1 MIDDGSSQGNGGIMA
16 GDTGAAP
23 ADCAEANSGTTGH
36 FAAAMADYLEEL
48 RVARRCSPHT
58 VSNYARDLK
67 AIAGSAATRNIEN
80 WKDITCND
88 VRAIIAEQHRNGIS
102 GRSLARRLSALRGL
116 YNFLIAHGQ
125 CDINPA
131 QDILAPRDKKGLP
144 ATLDPD
150 EVSRL
155 LTQNLNDPMICRD
168 LAMFEL
174 MYSSG
179 LRLAELVSID
189 LVDLD
194 LSVGQVRVHG
204 KGGKV
209 RDLPVGEHAVTAIN
223 KWLGYRRS
231 LPGADDRAVFLSS
244 RGKRIAPRTV
254 QMRLKRLA
262 ESQGLERDC
271 YPHMLRHSFASHLLE
286 SSGDLRAVQELL
298 GHADI
303 STTQIYTHLDFQ
315 HLAQVYD
322 ESHPRA
328 RRDKTEE
335 NG

>member
-1 MIDDGSSQGNGGIMA
+1 MSALQAPID
-16 GDTGAAP
+16 
-23 ADCAEANSGTTGH
+23 E
-36 FAAAMADYLEEL
+36 YLNEL
-48 RVARRCSPHT
+48 RVARRASPHT

-67 AIAGSAATRNIEN
+67 AIASAATARSIDS
-80 WKDITCND
+80 WQAIHAND
-88 VRAIIAEQHRNGIS
+88 VRAIIAEQHREGIA

-116 YNFLIAHGQ
+116 FNHMIAHGQ
-125 CDINPA
+125 AQSNPA
-131 QDILAPRDKKGLP
+131 QDVLAPKDKKALP
-144 ATLDPD
+144 ATLDPE

-155 LTQNLNDPMICRD
+155 LAQNLNDPMICRD

-179 LRLAELVSID
+179 LRLAELVNID

-194 LSVGQVRVHG
+194 LSVGQVRVTG

-209 RDLPVGEHAVTAIN
+209 RDLPVGEHAIEAIN
-223 KWLGYRRS
+223 KWLGYRRN
-231 LPGADDRAVFLSS
+231 LPGAADSAVFLSS

-254 QMRLKRLA
+254 QMRLKKLA

-315 HLAQVYD
+315 HLAKVYD
-322 ESHPRA
+322 EAHPRA
-328 RRDKTEE
+328 RRDQVAEDS
-335 NG
+335 

>member
-1 MIDDGSSQGNGGIMA
+1 MTYVGK
-16 GDTGAAP
+16 
-23 ADCAEANSGTTGH
+23 CE
-36 FAAAMADYLEEL
+36 
-48 RVARRCSPHT
+48 
-58 VSNYARDLK
+58 
-67 AIAGSAATRNIEN
+67 
-80 WKDITCND
+80 
-88 VRAIIAEQHRNGIS
+88 
-102 GRSLARRLSALRGL
+102 
-116 YNFLIAHGQ
+116 
-125 CDINPA
+125 INPA
-131 QDILAPRDKKGLP
+131 QDILAPKDKKSLP
-144 ATLDPD
+144 ATLDPE

-155 LTQNLNDPMICRD
+155 LSQNLNDPMICRD

-194 LSVGQVRVHG
+194 LSVGQVRVTG

-209 RDLPVGEHAVTAIN
+209 RDLPVGAHAIEAIN

-231 LPGADDRAVFLSS
+231 LPGADDKAVFLSS

-254 QMRLKRLA
+254 QMRLKKLA
-262 ESQGLERDC
+262 ESQGLDRDC

-322 ESHPRA
+322 ESHPR
-328 RRDKTEE
+328 K
-335 NG
+335 

>member
-1 MIDDGSSQGNGGIMA
+1 MN
-16 GDTGAAP
+16 AP
-23 ADCAEANSGTTGH
+23 ATDV
-36 FAAAMADYLEEL
+36 AAAGFDVAIDAWLGWL
-48 RVARRCSPHT
+48 RVERQVSVHT
-58 VSNYARDLK
+58 LRGYERDLR
-67 AIAGSAATRNIEN
+67 ALAAGAQELGIESWSGVSAAH
-80 WKDITCND
+80 
-88 VRAIIAEQHRNGIS
+88 VRAIVAEQHRDGLS

-116 YNFLIAHGQ
+116 YDHLARQAGGEA
-125 CDINPA
+125 NPA
-131 QDILAPRDKKGLP
+131 KDVLAPRDAKALP

-150 EVSRL
+150 EVARL
-155 LTQNLNDPMICRD
+155 LARNLSDPVICRD

-179 LRLAELVSID
+179 LRLSELVGID
-189 LVDLD
+189 LADLD
-194 LSVGQVRVHG
+194 LSVGQVRVNG

-209 RDLPVGEHAVTAIN
+209 RDLPVGGAAIEAIN
-223 KWLGYRRS
+223 TWLGYRRS
-231 LPGADDRAVFLSS
+231 MPGADERAVFLSS

-254 QMRLKRLA
+254 QMRLKKLA
-262 ESQGLERDC
+262 ESQGLDRDC

-303 STTQIYTHLDFQ
+303 GTTQIYTHLDFQ

-328 RRDKTEE
+328 RRARETDPR
-335 NG
+335 

>member
-1 MIDDGSSQGNGGIMA
+1 MSAVIER
-16 GDTGAAP
+16 P
-23 ADCAEANSGTTGH
+23 TGH
-36 FAAAMADYLEEL
+36 LWNDSIEHYLDHL
-48 RVARRCSPHT
+48 RVERQASPHT
-58 VSNYARDLK
+58 VTNYERDLRSVAASAVAREVDGWNK
-67 AIAGSAATRNIEN
+67 LEAG
-80 WKDITCND
+80 D
-88 VRAIIAEQHRNGIS
+88 VRAIIAEQHREGIS

-116 YNFLIAHGQ
+116 YNHLMRHGRAQ
-125 CDINPA
+125 HNPA
-131 QDILAPRDKKGLP
+131 QDILAPKDRKALP

-179 LRLAELVSID
+179 LRLAELVGID
-189 LVDLD
+189 LSDLD
-194 LSVGQVRVHG
+194 LSVGQVRVTG

-209 RDLPVGEHAVTAIN
+209 RDLPVGEHAIEAIN

-231 LPGADDRAVFLSS
+231 MPGSDERAVFLSS

-254 QMRLKRLA
+254 QMRLKKLA
-262 ESQGLERDC
+262 ESQGLDRDC

-328 RRDKTEE
+328 RR
-335 NG
+335 NPANQG

>member
-1 MIDDGSSQGNGGIMA
+1 MSAFDLAID
-16 GDTGAAP
+16 
-23 ADCAEANSGTTGH
+23 
-36 FAAAMADYLEEL
+36 DYLEDL

-67 AIAGSAATRNIEN
+67 AIARSAINREIKS
-80 WKDITCND
+80 WQDIQGGD
-88 VRAIIAEQHRNGIS
+88 VRSIIAEQHREGIA

-116 YNFLIAHGQ
+116 YNFLIKLGR
-125 CDINPA
+125 CEVNPA
-131 QDILAPRDKKGLP
+131 SDILAPKDKKALP

-155 LTQNLNDPMICRD
+155 LSQNLNDPMICRD

-179 LRLAELVSID
+179 LRLAELVG
-189 LVDLD
+189 LNLADLD
-194 LSVGQVRVHG
+194 LSVGQVRVTG

-209 RDLPVGEHAVTAIN
+209 RDLPVGKPAVEAIN
-223 KWLGYRRS
+223 KWLSYRRMT
-231 LPGADDRAVFLSS
+231 PGADDKAVFLSS

-254 QMRLKRLA
+254 QMRLKKLA
-262 ESQGLERDC
+262 ESQGLNRDC

-303 STTQIYTHLDFQ
+303 STTQVYTHLDFQ
-315 HLAQVYD
+315 HLAKVYD

-328 RRDKTEE
+328 KRSKITEE
-335 NG
+335 S

>member
-1 MIDDGSSQGNGGIMA
+1 MTA
-16 GDTGAAP
+16 FEP
-23 ADCAEANSGTTGH
+23 AIN
-36 FAAAMADYLEEL
+36 DYLEDL

-67 AIAGSAATRNIEN
+67 AVAKSAAERQIEN
-80 WKDITCND
+80 WQDVTGSD
-88 VRAIIAEQHRNGIS
+88 VRAIIAEQHREGIA

-116 YNFLIAHGQ
+116 YNYLMSLGRA
-125 CDINPA
+125 DVNPA
-131 QDILAPRDKKGLP
+131 VDILAPKDKKALP

-155 LTQNLNDPMICRD
+155 LSQNLNDPMICRD

-189 LVDLD
+189 LADLD
-194 LSVGQVRVHG
+194 LSVGQVRVTG
-204 KGGKV
+204 KGGKT
-209 RDLPVGEHAVTAIN
+209 RDLPVGEHAIEAIN

-231 LPGADDRAVFLSS
+231 MPGSDERAVFLSS

-254 QMRLKRLA
+254 QMRLKKLA
-262 ESQGLERDC
+262 ESQGLNRDC

-328 RRDKTEE
+328 KRPRMPEE
-335 NG
+335 GA

>member
-1 MIDDGSSQGNGGIMA
+1 M
-16 GDTGAAP
+16 
-23 ADCAEANSGTTGH
+23 
-36 FAAAMADYLEEL
+36 
-48 RVARRCSPHT
+48 ARRASPHT
-58 VSNYARDLK
+58 VSNYARDLR
-67 AIAGSAATRNIEN
+67 AIANSAALRDVHDWTSL
-80 WKDITCND
+80 TSND
-88 VRAIIAEQHRNGIS
+88 VRAIVAQQHRDGIA
-102 GRSLARRLSALRGL
+102 GRSLARRLSAVRGL
-116 YNFLIAHGQ
+116 YNFMIERGLASV
-125 CDINPA
+125 NPA
-131 QDILAPRDKKGLP
+131 LDILAPQDKKALP
-144 ATLDPD
+144 ATLAPE
-150 EVSRL
+150 EVTRL
-155 LTQNLNDPMICRD
+155 LARNLNDPMICRD

-189 LVDLD
+189 LADLD
-194 LSVGQVRVHG
+194 LSVGQVRVTG

-209 RDLPVGEHAVTAIN
+209 RDLPVGEHAVDAIN

-231 LPGADDRAVFLSS
+231 LPGADDSAVFLSS

-254 QMRLKRLA
+254 QMRLKKLA
-262 ESQGLERDC
+262 ESQGLDRDC

-315 HLAQVYD
+315 HLAKVYD

-328 RRDKTEE
+328 RRDRTVSDQ
-335 NG
+335 

>member
-1 MIDDGSSQGNGGIMA
+1 MSAVMQSQ
-16 GDTGAAP
+16 
-23 ADCAEANSGTTGH
+23 AEAHWDASITH
-36 FAAAMADYLEEL
+36 YLDYL
-48 RVARRCSPHT
+48 RVERQASPHT
-58 VSNYARDLK
+58 VSNYERDLRSV
-67 AIAGSAATRNIEN
+67 AASAQSREVAGWNALQA
-80 WKDITCND
+80 ND
-88 VRAIIAEQHRNGIS
+88 VRSIIAEQHREGIS
-102 GRSLARRLSALRGL
+102 GRSLARRLSAIRGL
-116 YNFLIAHGQ
+116 YNHLVRLGKADH
-125 CDINPA
+125 NPA
-131 QDILAPRDKKGLP
+131 QEIVAPKDRKALP

-155 LTQNLNDPMICRD
+155 LSQNLNDPMVCRD

-179 LRLAELVSID
+179 LRLAELVGID
-189 LVDLD
+189 LADLD
-194 LSVGQVRVHG
+194 LSVGQVRVTG

-209 RDLPVGEHAVTAIN
+209 RDLPVGEHAIEAIN

-231 LPGADDRAVFLSS
+231 MPGADERAVFLSS

-254 QMRLKRLA
+254 QMRLKKLA
-262 ESQGLERDC
+262 ESQGLDRGC

-322 ESHPRA
+322 QSHPRA
-328 RRDKTEE
+328 RR
-335 NG
+335 NPANNN

>member
-1 MIDDGSSQGNGGIMA
+1 MSGFE
-16 GDTGAAP
+16 P
-23 ADCAEANSGTTGH
+23 AIEQ
-36 FAAAMADYLEEL
+36 YLEEL
-48 RVARRCSPHT
+48 RVARRASPHT

-67 AIAGSAATRNIEN
+67 AIAHTAKSREVPDWQALHA
-80 WKDITCND
+80 ND
-88 VRAIIAEQHRNGIS
+88 VRAIIAEQHRQGIS

-116 YNFLIAHGQ
+116 YNFMMNDGQ
-125 CDINPA
+125 VTTNPA
-131 QDILAPRDKKGLP
+131 QDILAPKDKRALP
-144 ATLDPD
+144 ATLAPE
-150 EVSRL
+150 EVNRL
-155 LTQNLNDPMICRD
+155 LSQNLNDPMICRD

-179 LRLAELVSID
+179 LRLAELVGID

-194 LSVGQVRVHG
+194 LSVGQVRVTG

-209 RDLPVGEHAVTAIN
+209 RDLPVGEPAVDAIN

-231 LPGADDRAVFLSS
+231 LPGADGSAVFLSS

-254 QMRLKRLA
+254 QMRLKKLA
-262 ESQGLERDC
+262 ESQGLDRGC

-303 STTQIYTHLDFQ
+303 SSTQIYTHLDFQ
-315 HLAQVYD
+315 HLAKVYD

-328 RRDKTEE
+328 KRDRITED
-335 NG
+335 G

>member
-1 MIDDGSSQGNGGIMA
+1 MSKFQPAIDD
-16 GDTGAAP
+16 
-23 ADCAEANSGTTGH
+23 
-36 FAAAMADYLEEL
+36 YLTEL
-48 RVARRCSPHT
+48 RVARRASPHT

-67 AIAGSAATRNIEN
+67 AVAKSAMAREISSWQAISAA
-80 WKDITCND
+80 D
-88 VRAIIAEQHRNGIS
+88 VRAIVAEQHREGIS

-116 YNFLIAHGQ
+116 FNYLLDRRL
-125 CDINPA
+125 CSSNPA
-131 QDILAPRDKKGLP
+131 QDILAPKDKKALP
-144 ATLDPD
+144 ATLAPE

-155 LTQNLNDPMICRD
+155 LSRNLTDPMICRD

-189 LVDLD
+189 LADLD
-194 LSVGQVRVHG
+194 LSVGQVRVTG

-209 RDLPVGEHAVTAIN
+209 RDLPVGEYAVDAIN

-231 LPGADDRAVFLSS
+231 LPGADESAVFLST

-254 QMRLKRLA
+254 QMRLKKLA
-262 ESQGLERDC
+262 ESQGLDRDC

-298 GHADI
+298 GHSDI

-315 HLAQVYD
+315 HLAKVYD

-328 RRDKTEE
+328 RRDRVSEE
-335 NG
+335 G

>member
-1 MIDDGSSQGNGGIMA
+1 VISRTASSA
-16 GDTGAAP
+16 AAASGAA
-23 ADCAEANSGTTGH
+23 AVSATGRTSR
-36 FAAAMADYLEEL
+36 FDEPLRRYLEEL
-48 RVARRCSPHT
+48 RVARRSSPHT

-67 AIAGSAATRNIEN
+67 SIARSAQARELAD
-80 WKDITCND
+80 WQSITASD
-88 VRAIIAEQHRNGIS
+88 VRSIIAEQHRNGIS

-116 YNFLIAHGQ
+116 YNFMLNSGL
-125 CDINPA
+125 CTLNPA
-131 QDILAPRDKKGLP
+131 QDILAPRDRKALP

-155 LTQNLNDPMICRD
+155 LAQNLNDPMICRD

-179 LRLAELVSID
+179 LRLAELVGID
-189 LVDLD
+189 LADLD
-194 LSVGQVRVHG
+194 LGVGQVRVTG

-209 RDLPVGEHAVTAIN
+209 RDLPVGEHAIKATN

-244 RGKRIAPRTV
+244 RGRRIAPRTV
-254 QMRLKRLA
+254 QMRLKKLA
-262 ESQGLERDC
+262 ESQGLDRDC

-298 GHADI
+298 GHVDI
-303 STTQIYTHLDFQ
+303 SSTQIYTHLDFQ
-315 HLAQVYD
+315 RLAQVYD
-322 ESHPRA
+322 SSHPRA
-328 RRDKTEE
+328 SRKKMAED
-335 NG
+335 G

>member
-1 MIDDGSSQGNGGIMA
+1 VSEFQLQIDD
-16 GDTGAAP
+16 
-23 ADCAEANSGTTGH
+23 
-36 FAAAMADYLEEL
+36 YLQEL
-48 RVARRCSPHT
+48 QVARRCSPHT
-58 VSNYARDLK
+58 VSNYSRDLR
-67 AIAGSAATRNIEN
+67 AIAASARTRDVER
-80 WKDITCND
+80 WQDLDGND
-88 VRAIIAEQHRNGIS
+88 VRAIIAEQHRNGIA

-116 YNFLIAHGQ
+116 FNHMVRLGN
-125 CDINPA
+125 CKINPA
-131 QDILAPRDKKGLP
+131 KGILAPKDKKALP
-144 ATLDPD
+144 ATLDP
-150 EVSRL
+150 EEISRL
-155 LTQNLNDPMICRD
+155 LAQNPKDPMVCRD

-179 LRLAELVSID
+179 LRLAELVSIN

-194 LSVGQVRVHG
+194 LCVGQVRVTG

-209 RDLPVGEHAVTAIN
+209 RDLPVGEHAVDAVN
-223 KWLGYRRS
+223 RWLGYRRS

-254 QMRLKRLA
+254 QMRLKKLA
-262 ESQGLERDC
+262 ESQGLDRDC

-303 STTQIYTHLDFQ
+303 GTTQIYTHLDFQ

-328 RRDKTEE
+328 KRDQVVEDT
-335 NG
+335 

>member
-1 MIDDGSSQGNGGIMA
+1 MSAFDGAIEQ
-16 GDTGAAP
+16 
-23 ADCAEANSGTTGH
+23 
-36 FAAAMADYLEEL
+36 YLEEL
-48 RVARRCSPHT
+48 KVARRASPHT

-67 AIAGSAATRNIEN
+67 AVARSAMAR
-80 WKDITCND
+80 DINEWQSLAAND
-88 VRAIIAEQHRNGIS
+88 VRAIVAEQHRSGIA
-102 GRSLARRLSALRGL
+102 GRSLARRLSAVRGL
-116 YNFLIAHGQ
+116 YNYLIDRGLAKV
-125 CDINPA
+125 NPA
-131 QDILAPRDKKGLP
+131 QDILAPKDKKALP
-144 ATLDPD
+144 ATLAPE

-155 LTQNLNDPMICRD
+155 LTHNLNDPMICRD

-194 LSVGQVRVHG
+194 LSVGQVRVSG

-209 RDLPVGEHAVTAIN
+209 RDLPVGEHAVDAIN

-231 LPGADDRAVFLSS
+231 LPGSDERAVFLSS
-244 RGKRIAPRTV
+244 RGQRIAPRTV
-254 QMRLKRLA
+254 QMRLKKLA
-262 ESQGLERDC
+262 ESQGLDRDC

-315 HLAQVYD
+315 HLAKVYD

-328 RRDKTEE
+328 RRDGVSEDV
-335 NG
+335 

>member
-1 MIDDGSSQGNGGIMA
+1 MVNFNLAID
-16 GDTGAAP
+16 
-23 ADCAEANSGTTGH
+23 
-36 FAAAMADYLEEL
+36 DYLEEL

-67 AIAGSAATRNIEN
+67 AFARSAAQRQLEN
-80 WKDITCND
+80 WQSVSGPD
-88 VRAIIAEQHRNGIS
+88 VRSIIAEQHREGIA

-116 YNFLIAHGQ
+116 YAHLIKLGR
-125 CDINPA
+125 CDNNPA
-131 QDILAPRDKKGLP
+131 ADILAPKDQKALP

-155 LTQNLNDPMICRD
+155 LKQNLNDPMICRD

-189 LVDLD
+189 LVHLD
-194 LSVGQVRVHG
+194 LSMGQVRVTG
-204 KGGKV
+204 KGGKT
-209 RDLPVGEHAVTAIN
+209 RDLPVGSHAVEAIN
-223 KWLGYRRS
+223 KWLSYRRM
-231 LPGADDRAVFLSS
+231 LPGAGDKAVFLSS

-254 QMRLKRLA
+254 QMRLKKLA
-262 ESQGLERDC
+262 ESQGLNRDC

-303 STTQIYTHLDFQ
+303 STTQI
-315 HLAQVYD
+315 
-322 ESHPRA
+322 
-328 RRDKTEE
+328 
-335 NG
+335 